1 MRKNKSGEE
10 KSVYSIIFDTYR
22 IFMTNITSKWIVMVA
37 LSLIPALVSPFKIY
51 LEKSIYDNAAVAYGQ
66 GILPEKTTRIFA
78 IAFLVQIIYIAGYSV
93 YRSSIN
99 YIGSELEII
108 LQNNINRKTSK
119 LNLTDFEDSTLYK
132 NIELACNVSRDLR
145 FMIMMF
151 TSEIFVYLITFL
163 SVSGVLLSYHYSL
176 ILIGI
181 LAVLPDVFTKII
193 QAKYQYAALSKLQ
206 EYTRSKTYFENVLCA
221 LEFNKE
227 IRAYHTKKYFTI
239 KWDSKKEL
247 YNHEKEKVI
256 GKDCKTNLICGA
268 VSWMTAMVSVIMP
281 VLLLYFGEIS
291 IGEFASSLSAV
302 ILLKSNFLRILNL
315 GLFSFQCGLKG
326 KHYYSVMDY
335 MERNGEEKDVDPSEG
350 IELEQ
355 VSFSYA
361 AGKNVVRDMSVK
373 LKPHQTVAVV
383 GKNGAG
389 KSTLSKLLLGLYS
402 PASGRV
408 LYGDKDIRNIEE
420 ECIYR
425 HSSAV
430 FQNFCKYYF
439 TVRDN
444 VTISSCTE
452 QVDDEK
458 IEKLLTNLELKIGGE
473 PIRENQL
480 ETGLGVEFD
489 GQELSGGNWQKL
501 AIARGMYRPHRF
513 IVFDEPTAALD
524 PLIEEKIFTEMI
536 NNNRDNMKVFIT
548 HRMSTAASAD
558 VIIVIENG
566 KIAEVGAHKEL
577 ISKDGLY
584 AELWKTQAEWYR

>member
-10 KSVYSIIFDTYR
+10 KSIYSIIFDTYR

-193 QAKYQYAALSKLQ
+193 QAK
-206 EYTRSKTYFENVLCA
+206 
-221 LEFNKE
+221 
-227 IRAYHTKKYFTI
+227 YHTKKYFTI

-458 IEKLLTNLELKIGGE
+458 IEKLLTNLEIKIGGE

-513 IVFDEPTAALD
+513 IVFDEPTATLD

>member
-1 MRKNKSGEE
+1 
-10 KSVYSIIFDTYR
+10 
-22 IFMTNITSKWIVMVA
+22 
-37 LSLIPALVSPFKIY
+37 
-51 LEKSIYDNAAVAYGQ
+51 
-66 GILPEKTTRIFA
+66 
-78 IAFLVQIIYIAGYSV
+78 
-93 YRSSIN
+93 
-99 YIGSELEII
+99 
-108 LQNNINRKTSK
+108 
-119 LNLTDFEDSTLYK
+119 
-132 NIELACNVSRDLR
+132 
-145 FMIMMF
+145 
-151 TSEIFVYLITFL
+151 
-163 SVSGVLLSYHYSL
+163 
-176 ILIGI
+176 
-181 LAVLPDVFTKII
+181 
-193 QAKYQYAALSKLQ
+193 
-206 EYTRSKTYFENVLCA
+206 
-221 LEFNKE
+221 
-227 IRAYHTKKYFTI
+227 
-239 KWDSKKEL
+239 
-247 YNHEKEKVI
+247 
-256 GKDCKTNLICGA
+256 
-268 VSWMTAMVSVIMP
+268 
-281 VLLLYFGEIS
+281 
-291 IGEFASSLSAV
+291 
-302 ILLKSNFLRILNL
+302 
-315 GLFSFQCGLKG
+315 
-326 KHYYSVMDY
+326 

-402 PASGRV
+402 PVSGRV

-420 ECIYR
+420 ERIYR